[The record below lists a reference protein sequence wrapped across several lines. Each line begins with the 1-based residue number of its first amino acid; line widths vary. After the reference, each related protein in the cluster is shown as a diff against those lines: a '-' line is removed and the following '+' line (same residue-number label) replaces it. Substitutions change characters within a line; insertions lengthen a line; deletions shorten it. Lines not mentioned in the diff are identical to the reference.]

1 MQRGAESARHPR
13 RTTPLRQ
20 TTRSPWRN
28 DPHRYRVK
36 WNESIG
42 DDTNNLLYNRNIRLH
57 WDLDDY
63 IDGNVRKAFD
73 WVTYLGSEIAAHGLQ
88 KTIDNQERGAFFT
101 DAYDV
106 KHPLVWVSWPRIQKL
121 GISIQHE
128 VIHYEPKSEIIA
140 FVFNTC
146 RGGDN
151 VVIWCWS
158 LPILERVMLHYDPHG
173 TWI

>member
-73 WVTYLGSEIAAHGLQ
+73 WVTYLGSEIAAHGVSLANLIIQ
-88 KTIDNQERGAFFT
+88 DMLIFCLAAKNYRQSGTRGLF
-101 DAYDV
+101 
-106 KHPLVWVSWPRIQKL
+106 
-121 GISIQHE
+121 
-128 VIHYEPKSEIIA
+128 
-140 FVFNTC
+140 
-146 RGGDN
+146 
-151 VVIWCWS
+151 
-158 LPILERVMLHYDPHG
+158 HG
-173 TWI
+173 CL